1 MRKSLLSILFAAVL
15 AVAGCSGIGLQ
26 TNTAPVAATG
36 PATQA
41 KLAVAGLNEL
51 PAGEKSDWRLPQNLV
66 SEGAGNFTRVV
77 TGRSLSAPQALEL
90 GTTAGSRSEYF
101 LDMDSAEPELSYRFQ
116 FRSTQGTGRMRIA
129 ALGKDGQTVAS
140 VGFVFTGA
148 LPQRTDRSVWLDR
161 RLANNYQGDWVQE
174 QIRPSELF
182 AFHVPAYSADQVAR
196 YRVSIEAGNGQHVLI
211 TDLKSAGSQVEGVRV
226 V

>member
-90 GTTAGSRSEYF
+90 GTAAGSRSEYF

-116 FRSTQGTGRMRIA
+116 FRSTQGTGRMKIA
-129 ALGKDGQTVAS
+129 ALG
-140 VGFVFTGA
+140 
-148 LPQRTDRSVWLDR
+148 
-161 RLANNYQGDWVQE
+161 
-174 QIRPSELF
+174 
-182 AFHVPAYSADQVAR
+182 
-196 YRVSIEAGNGQHVLI
+196 
-211 TDLKSAGSQVEGVRV
+211 
-226 V
+226 